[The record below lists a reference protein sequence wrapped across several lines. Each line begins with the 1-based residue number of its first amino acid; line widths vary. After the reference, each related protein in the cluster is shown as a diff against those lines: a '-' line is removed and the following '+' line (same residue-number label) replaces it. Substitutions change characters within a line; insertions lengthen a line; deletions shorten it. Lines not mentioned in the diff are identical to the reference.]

1 LYFNVRNM
9 KKQIVIIHGGNVL
22 NTKDDVLMYLKK
34 RKAVKEDFKT
44 KKSWKDDFEK
54 KLENKF
60 EIFAPK
66 MPNKE
71 NAKYAEWKIW
81 FEKLVP
87 FLKNDVTLI
96 GHSLGG
102 LFLVKYLS
110 ESIFPKK
117 IKALFLVS
125 APYTGKNNKHNLDTD
140 FSFNDNFKKIFG
152 QAKKIFIFHSTDD
165 KVVPFSDFEI
175 YKKNLPNA
183 SSISFN
189 DKGHFSGDKF
199 PELIKIVRSLYY

>member
-1 LYFNVRNM
+1 M

-22 NTKDDVLMYLKK
+22 NKKDDFLAYLKK
-34 RKAVKEDFKT
+34 RKVVKEDFKT
-44 KKSWKDDFEK
+44 KKSWKDNFETK
-54 KLENKF
+54 MESKF

-71 NAKYAEWKIW
+71 NAKYTEWKIW

-110 ESIFPKK
+110 ESLFPKK
-117 IKALFLVS
+117 IKMLVIVS
-125 APYTGKNNKHNLDTD
+125 APYIGEGNKYNIGKDYA
-140 FSFNDNFKKIFG
+140 FNDNFKKITG
-152 QAKKIFIFHSTDD
+152 QAKKIYLFHSTDD

-175 YKKNLPNA
+175 YKANLPNA
-183 SSISFN
+183 SFN
-189 DKGHFSGDKF
+189 TFKNKGHFSVDKF
-199 PELIKIVRSLYY
+199 PELIKVVKILYS

>member
-1 LYFNVRNM
+1 M
-9 KKQIVIIHGGNVL
+9 KRQIVIIHGGNVL
-22 NTKDDVLMYLKK
+22 NAKDDFSVYLKK
-34 RKAVKEDFKT
+34 RKVVKEDFKT

-54 KLENKF
+54 KLEKKF

-71 NAKYAEWKIW
+71 NAKYNEWKIW
-81 FEKLVP
+81 FEKIIP
-87 FLKNDVTLI
+87 FLNNDVTLI

-110 ESIFPKK
+110 ESLFPKK
-117 IKALFLVS
+117 IKALILVS
-125 APYTGKNNKHNLDTD
+125 ALYTGKGNKYNLGMEY
-140 FSFNDNFKKIFG
+140 SFNDNFKKIAG

-175 YKKNLPNA
+175 YKENLPNA

-189 DKGHFSGDKF
+189 NKGHFNIEKF
-199 PELIKIVRSLYY
+199 PELIKTVMGVYS

>member
-1 LYFNVRNM
+1 M

-22 NTKDDVLMYLKK
+22 NAKDDFLVYLKNK
-34 RKAVKEDFKT
+34 KAVKEDFKT

-54 KLENKF
+54 KLENEF

-71 NAKYAEWKIW
+71 NAKYAEWKVL

-87 FLKNDVTLI
+87 FLNNDVTLI

-110 ESIFPKK
+110 ESLFPKK
-117 IKALFLVS
+117 IKALILVS
-125 APYTGKNNKHNLDTD
+125 APYTGKGNKYNFDTD
-140 FSFNDNFKKIFG
+140 FLFNGNFKKITN
-152 QAKKIFIFHSTDD
+152 QAKKIFIFHSKDD

-175 YKKNLPNA
+175 YKENLPNA
-183 SSISFN
+183 SSTFFN
-189 DKGHFSGDKF
+189 GRGHFNTEKF
-199 PELIKIVRSLYY
+199 PELIKIVRSVYS

>member
-1 LYFNVRNM
+1 M
-9 KKQIVIIHGGNVL
+9 KKQIVIIHGGDVL
-22 NTKDDVLMYLKK
+22 NEKDDFLAYLKK
-34 RKAVKEDFKT
+34 RKVVKEDFKT

-60 EIFAPK
+60 EIFTPK
-66 MPNKE
+66 MPNKQ

-110 ESIFPKK
+110 ESLFPKK
-117 IKALFLVS
+117 IKALILVS
-125 APYTGKNNKHNLDTD
+125 APYTGKGNKYNIGSDY
-140 FSFNDNFKKIFG
+140 SFNDNFKKITS
-152 QAKKIFIFHSTDD
+152 QAKKIFIFHSLDD

-183 SSISFN
+183 SFKTFK

-199 PELIKIVRSLYY
+199 PELIRVVKNVYF